1 MATRLSRGF
10 HRLALLLAAIPLLV
24 GIAISYY
31 VARSFADGAWEAH
44 QKAAC
49 AHRYIASK
57 VACN

>member
-1 MATRLSRGF
+1 MATNRGF

-44 QKAAC
+44 QKAALC
-49 AHRYIASK
+49 ASVHCKQSSL
-57 VACN
+57 